1 MDEDA
6 KLLELFEQI
15 STLIND
21 SELTNGA
28 LRAVL
33 CKALVL
39 LAMSS
44 IDKDELMLQIDYS
57 WRFEKF
63 FQPDSTEI
71 H

>member
-6 KLLELFEQI
+6 KLLELFEQF
-15 STLIND
+15 SDLINN
-21 SELTNGA
+21 SELTNAA

-33 CKALVL
+33 CKTLVL
-39 LAMSS
+39 LAMQS
-44 IDKDELMLQIDYS
+44 IDKEELMLQLDYS

>member
-21 SELTNGA
+21 SELTNAA

-33 CKALVL
+33 CKTLVL

>member
-15 STLIND
+15 STLTND
-21 SELTNGA
+21 SELTNAA

-33 CKALVL
+33 CKTLVL

>member
-1 MDEDA
+1 MDEEE
-6 KLLELFEQI
+6 KILELFEQLSI
-15 STLIND
+15 LINE
-21 SELTNGA
+21 SELNNAA

-44 IDKDELMLQIDYS
+44 IDKDELMLQLDYS